1 LSLEVVVV
9 EEEVHLLFAVGR
21 QIVIM
26 VRKAVQL
33 SELQVAVEHKQQV
46 V

>member
-1 LSLEVVVV
+1 LL
-9 EEEVHLLFAVGR
+9 EEEEEEAGDQVLFVEGR